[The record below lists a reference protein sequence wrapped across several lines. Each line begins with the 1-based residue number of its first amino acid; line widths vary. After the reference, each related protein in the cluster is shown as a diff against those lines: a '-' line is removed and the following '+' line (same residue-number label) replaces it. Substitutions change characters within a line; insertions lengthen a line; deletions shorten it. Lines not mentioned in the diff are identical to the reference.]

1 MAGEKSERY
10 VTLAEV
16 KELLAGVEEKTI
28 EQKIAQE
35 HAELFAAL
43 DAKKSRELAD
53 ELAKIDYINDFLAV
67 KIADLLP
74 RTTDELR
81 AVFAK
86 ERINLET
93 GEAEKILSI
102 VEKYL

>member
-1 MAGEKSERY
+1 MADEKY

-16 KELLAGVEEKTI
+16 KELLSKVEEKTI

-35 HAELFAAL
+35 HAEQFAVL
-43 DAKKSRELAD
+43 DAKKSRKLAKELA
-53 ELAKIDYINDFLAV
+53 EIDYIGDFLAV

-74 RTTDELR
+74 QTIDELR

-93 GEAEKILSI
+93 AEAEKILSI
-102 VEKYL
+102 VKKYL